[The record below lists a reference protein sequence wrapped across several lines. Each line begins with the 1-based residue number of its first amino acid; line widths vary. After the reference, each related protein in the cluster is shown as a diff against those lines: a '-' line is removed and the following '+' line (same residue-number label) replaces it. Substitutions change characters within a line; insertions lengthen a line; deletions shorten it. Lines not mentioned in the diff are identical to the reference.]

1 MEISDER
8 LTDTIIIKIEEQGK
22 ILDKEVPAKII
33 GSLAIHEKYEDEE
46 WLVISSVKQGLRM
59 PGYTK
64 GFKAAEACCD
74 GLQSIGVDWD
84 NFDGKSNDEKAA
96 ARQVLNDWGFDPP
109 PPVFS

>member
-1 MEISDER
+1 MSDER
-8 LTDTIIIKIEEQGK
+8 LTDTIIIKIEELGK

-64 GFKAAEACCD
+64 GFKAAEACCNE
-74 GLQSIGVDWD
+74 LLSIGVDWD
-84 NFDGKSNDEKAA
+84 NFDAKKNEGKVA
-96 ARQVLNDWGFDPP
+96 ARQILNDWGFDPQP
-109 PPVFS
+109 PGSS